1 MRKIKIEWIKILFIS
16 LIVLNTGCGGGS
28 SSPSSS
34 SSSNSSSSNSDNIN
48 TTPTTTNNN
57 NSNNTPTTNN
67 TNSYNNITYSVDL
80 DSCTKVNGS
89 IITNITWDNPCYHIT
104 EDIDIKQG
112 GFLTISDGT
121 TVIFDRNKNII
132 VHGSMSAVGTET
144 KPIIFKGKESSKGY
158 WGSINFSNNIET
170 SELAYSILE
179 NGGADAQTGVGS
191 SLKESSL
198 YINHDALISVHDITI
213 RNGANYG
220 FKIEDLANIS
230 NFKNIISISNDIAGF
245 VTSNTFSKLDE
256 SSHFE
261 GNRNNYIKLAGTTII
276 RERSW
281 PKINIPIFL
290 TSGATKILDGAF
302 LTIAGGNKFI
312 CAKGSEIQVNGGI
325 KIDGTADKPV
335 SFRGEEGKAG
345 DWYGINLNYSDDD
358 RNEISYTTLS
368 DGGGNDS
375 FNATIYLGNSSTLF
389 IHDSTISN
397 SASFGI
403 WVSSRATLTSRNN
416 SFANNQDMDIYRD

>member
-1 MRKIKIEWIKILFIS
+1 MRKIKIEWFKILFIS
-16 LIVLNTGCGGGS
+16 LILLNTGCGGGGES
-28 SSPSSS
+28 GSKNGNENS
-34 SSSNSSSSNSDNIN
+34 SSSNSSSSSSNSTPIN
-48 TTPTTTNNN
+48 NHL
-57 NSNNTPTTNN
+57 NNTPTTNN
-67 TNSYNNITYSVDL
+67 TNSYNDISYNVDL
-80 DSCTKVNGS
+80 DNCTKVNGS
-89 IITNITWDNPCYHIT
+89 IVSNITWNKSCYHIT

-112 GFLTISDGT
+112 AFLTISDGT
-121 TVIFDRNKNII
+121 TVILDKNKNII
-132 VHGSMSAVGTET
+132 VHGSMKAVGTET

-158 WGSINFSNNIET
+158 WGSINFSNKIET
-170 SELAYSILE
+170 SELAYSVIE

-191 SLKESSL
+191 SLKETSL

-230 NFKNIISISNDIAGF
+230 TFKKIISIDNDIAGF

-256 SSHFE
+256 SSHFK
-261 GNRNNYIKLAGTTII
+261 GNKNDYIKLSGTTII
-276 RERSW
+276 RDRNW
-281 PKINIPIFL
+281 NKIDVPIFL
-290 TSGATKILDGAF
+290 TPGATKILDSAF

-325 KIDGTADKPV
+325 KIDGTANKPII
-335 SFRGEEGKAG
+335 FRGEEGKAG

-375 FNATIYLGNSSTLF
+375 FNSIIYLGNRSTLY

-397 SASFGI
+397 SAGFGI

-416 SFANNQDMDIYRD
+416 SFVNNQDMDIYRD